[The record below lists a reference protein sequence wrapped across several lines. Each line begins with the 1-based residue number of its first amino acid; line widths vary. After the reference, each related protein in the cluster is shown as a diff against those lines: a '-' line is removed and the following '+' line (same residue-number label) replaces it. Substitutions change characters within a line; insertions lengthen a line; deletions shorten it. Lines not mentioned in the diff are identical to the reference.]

1 METPK
6 AHPPELRRRAV
17 ELARAGGK
25 PQSELA
31 RDLGIS
37 ASCLRNWVAQADKDE
52 GVKEGLTSA
61 ERRELAELR
70 RKMRQLELENEI
82 LRKAAAY
89 FARDNV
95 LPK

>member
-1 METPK
+1 MLSSWPG
-6 AHPPELRRRAV
+6 P
-17 ELARAGGK
+17 GGK

-37 ASCLRNWVAQADKDE
+37 ASCLRNWGAQAGKNAGRNE
-52 GVKEGLTSA
+52 GVTGA

-70 RKMRQLELENEI
+70 RKNRQLELENEI

-89 FARDNV
+89 LARDNV